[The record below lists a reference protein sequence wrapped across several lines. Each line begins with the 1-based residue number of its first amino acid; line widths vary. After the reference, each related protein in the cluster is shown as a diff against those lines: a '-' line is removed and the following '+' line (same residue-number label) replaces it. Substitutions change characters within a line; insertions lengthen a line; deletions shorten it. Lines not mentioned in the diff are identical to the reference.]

1 MQGPFVGFRHSIDN
15 GVSWVEPRIEM
26 AKDFDTY
33 KAADNIFAEKGPVC
47 EDGQISGAPQYSC
60 NGTWKGKVKFG
71 APHVVRSCGLS
82 ILRSQRVCKCSS
94 ASSLCVHISQW

>member
-1 MQGPFVGFRHSIDN
+1 MQGPFVGFRHSIDK

-71 APHVVRSCGLS
+71 APHVVRSCGL
-82 ILRSQRVCKCSS
+82 
-94 ASSLCVHISQW
+94 